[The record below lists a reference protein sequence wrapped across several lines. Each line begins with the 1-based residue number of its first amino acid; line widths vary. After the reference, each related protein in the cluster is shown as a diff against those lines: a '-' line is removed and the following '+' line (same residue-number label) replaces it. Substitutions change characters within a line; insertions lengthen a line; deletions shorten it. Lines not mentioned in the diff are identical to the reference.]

1 VLSLAIFGHQITLN
15 GPKTLQKPGLQ
26 NIPDARREIGLMHSP
41 IAADVFLQHSRA
53 KGTLETYY

>member
-1 VLSLAIFGHQITLN
+1 
-15 GPKTLQKPGLQ
+15 LQ
-26 NIPDARREIGLMHSP
+26 NIPDVRRKIGLMHSP